1 VHDNAA
7 LSYRRIARAIVLSL
21 DMQYNKCSALK
32 EVIKMSDERADL
44 RNEYIAGYQRYCAE
58 SSKMKKASIKFH
70 RVKSP
75 SVKEYIEFEIVKKK
89 YREICQQWQGIQ
101 QRCFVP
107 LENVSLEEFISSKEV
122 ITKFKK
128 EQEKDWLL
136 DPNNQSDVAKAARQ
150 FLLEKDTIHDRSND
164 PDYEYDEEQDLYV
177 KKSEKHEEKS

>member
-1 VHDNAA
+1 
-7 LSYRRIARAIVLSL
+7 
-21 DMQYNKCSALK
+21 M
-32 EVIKMSDERADL
+32 
-44 RNEYIAGYQRYCAE
+44 
-58 SSKMKKASIKFH
+58 
-70 RVKSP
+70 
-75 SVKEYIEFEIVKKK
+75 
-89 YREICQQWQGIQ
+89 
-101 QRCFVP
+101 P